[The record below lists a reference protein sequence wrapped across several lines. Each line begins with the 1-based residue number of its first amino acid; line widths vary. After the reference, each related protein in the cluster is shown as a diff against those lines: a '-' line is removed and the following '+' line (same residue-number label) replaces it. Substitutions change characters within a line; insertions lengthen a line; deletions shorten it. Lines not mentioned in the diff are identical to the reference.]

1 MAEKERFLWHL
12 RRIMKKNPLIYK
24 IYHTLNNFLY
34 WKIRVR
40 INTFIYKNFVKF
52 PSDGLN
58 TSEKRAEKIIVS
70 LTSYPARIDSVPY
83 AILSMLRQT
92 IKPDKIIL
100 WLGTGKF
107 PDDKL
112 PEIFDRVKASGVDI
126 EFREDL
132 GPHTKYFYAVQE
144 YPDDIVITVDDDHIY
159 DRNLI
164 ERLYK
169 SYKNHPGCVQALT
182 VSRITFD
189 SNGNMNKYVDWEHA
203 YAGNP
208 GSSSHEYIAFGIGG
222 VLYPPHSLPPE
233 TFNLEAMKR
242 LSPRNDDIWLKFM
255 EIMNGTKV
263 TVAASSTQLA
273 GSYIYG
279 CSAEFALRNTN
290 DRQGKNQIQLDAI
303 LNEYPALAD
312 IIRKDSGVIKVAQ

>member
-12 RRIMKKNPLIYK
+12 RRKMKSNPIIYT
-24 IYHTLNNFLY
+24 IYHTLNKLSG
-34 WKIRVR
+34 KILV
-40 INTFIYKNFVKF
+40 IIKTFIYKKFVKF

-70 LTSYPARIDSVPY
+70 LTSYPARIDAVPY

-92 IKPDKIIL
+92 MKPDKIIL
-100 WLGTGKF
+100 WLGTGRF

-164 ERLYK
+164 ERLYT

-189 SNGNMNKYVDWEHA
+189 DKGNMNKYVDWEHA
-203 YAGNP
+203 YAGKP
-208 GSSSHEYIAFGIGG
+208 GSTGHEYIAFGVGG

-233 TFNLEAMKR
+233 TFNLETMKR

-263 TVAASSTQLA
+263 TAVASSPKMA
-273 GSYIYG
+273 GIYIHG
-279 CSAEFALRNTN
+279 CSGESALSKYN
-290 DRQGKNQIQLDAI
+290 DNSSGNQAQINAI
-303 LNEYPALAD
+303 LEEYPALTD